1 MYSAN
6 MLKLQYISER
16 KYRLGRLKLILKV
29 MNKVEKFILTDFKPS
44 YDATISKKAGHW
56 CQD

>member
-29 MNKVEKFILTDFKPS
+29 MNKVEKFILTDFKTS
-44 YDATISKKAGHW
+44 SDATISKKAGHW
-56 CQD
+56 YQD